1 MNRNKELAKN
11 TVIITL
17 GKVCTQ
23 FISFF
28 LLPLYTALL
37 TTEQY
42 GAVDLVSTYVQLLLP
57 IVIFQID
64 QAVFRYLID
73 KRKDRES
80 ETELISSTLA
90 FAFLQFILF
99 TLLFSIIL
107 ICFKIPYGWFL
118 YINVVAASLSSIFL
132 QIVRGIGDNGSYAI
146 ASFLAGFF
154 AVLLNVVFIAG
165 LNMKAEGM
173 MLATFLSNMI
183 CTVYIFFKK
192 HIYRYISLKKI
203 SVQQIR
209 KMLGYS
215 LPLIPNALSWWV
227 VNASDRS
234 IVLLF
239 LGTSANGVL
248 AASHKFSTMFTSIY
262 NIFSLSWTESAS
274 LHLKEAD
281 GEAFFSNIVDTVY
294 RLFVAVCI
302 GIIAC
307 MPFVFPIMV
316 NASYSEAY
324 YQIPIYMIAGMFNVV
339 AGLYGVV
346 YIANRNT
353 TAIAKTSI
361 IAGVVNII
369 VNLALIQYIGLYA
382 ASISSAVAYGAMAV
396 YRCFD
401 IKKYLKPKIN
411 KPILLSSI
419 VVFTVITSIYYSQN
433 LYLEVIGL
441 IVTVL
446 YALVINFRFIISILR
461 TIKGI
466 IKRRHNDC

>member
-73 KRKDRES
+73 KRKDLES

-118 YINVVAASLSSIFL
+118 YINVLAASLSSIFL

-281 GEAFFSNIVDTVY
+281 GEAFFPT
-294 RLFVAVCI
+294 
-302 GIIAC
+302 
-307 MPFVFPIMV
+307 
-316 NASYSEAY
+316 
-324 YQIPIYMIAGMFNVV
+324 
-339 AGLYGVV
+339 
-346 YIANRNT
+346 
-353 TAIAKTSI
+353 
-361 IAGVVNII
+361 
-369 VNLALIQYIGLYA
+369 
-382 ASISSAVAYGAMAV
+382 
-396 YRCFD
+396 
-401 IKKYLKPKIN
+401 
-411 KPILLSSI
+411 
-419 VVFTVITSIYYSQN
+419 
-433 LYLEVIGL
+433 
-441 IVTVL
+441 
-446 YALVINFRFIISILR
+446 
-461 TIKGI
+461 
-466 IKRRHNDC
+466 

>member
-1 MNRNKELAKN
+1 M
-11 TVIITL
+11 
-17 GKVCTQ
+17 
-23 FISFF
+23 
-28 LLPLYTALL
+28 
-37 TTEQY
+37 
-42 GAVDLVSTYVQLLLP
+42 
-57 IVIFQID
+57 
-64 QAVFRYLID
+64 
-73 KRKDRES
+73 
-80 ETELISSTLA
+80 
-90 FAFLQFILF
+90 
-99 TLLFSIIL
+99 
-107 ICFKIPYGWFL
+107 
-118 YINVVAASLSSIFL
+118 
-132 QIVRGIGDNGSYAI
+132 
-146 ASFLAGFF
+146 
-154 AVLLNVVFIAG
+154 
-165 LNMKAEGM
+165 
-173 MLATFLSNMI
+173 
-183 CTVYIFFKK
+183 
-192 HIYRYISLKKI
+192 
-203 SVQQIR
+203 
-209 KMLGYS
+209 GYS

-281 GEAFFSNIVDTVY
+281 GEAFFPNIVDTVY

>member
-73 KRKDRES
+73 KRKDLES

-118 YINVVAASLSSIFL
+118 YINVLAASLSSIFL

-239 LGTSANGVL
+239 LGTSPMGCWPLPTN
-248 AASHKFSTMFTSIY
+248 
-262 NIFSLSWTESAS
+262 
-274 LHLKEAD
+274 
-281 GEAFFSNIVDTVY
+281 
-294 RLFVAVCI
+294 
-302 GIIAC
+302 
-307 MPFVFPIMV
+307 FP
-316 NASYSEAY
+316 
-324 YQIPIYMIAGMFNVV
+324 PC
-339 AGLYGVV
+339 L
-346 YIANRNT
+346 R
-353 TAIAKTSI
+353 
-361 IAGVVNII
+361 
-369 VNLALIQYIGLYA
+369 
-382 ASISSAVAYGAMAV
+382 
-396 YRCFD
+396 
-401 IKKYLKPKIN
+401 P
-411 KPILLSSI
+411 
-419 VVFTVITSIYYSQN
+419 
-433 LYLEVIGL
+433 
-441 IVTVL
+441 
-446 YALVINFRFIISILR
+446 FIIFLVYLGRNRLR
-461 TIKGI
+461 CI
-466 IKRRHNDC
+466 